1 MFIHKK
7 EMENM
12 IKVNEILLWLDSFD
26 FLTYRKKEKFLE
38 LFEDIQQIFNINNL
52 KDKKESLLKIITDD
66 EYNILK
72 NQLTEK
78 CVIDLLKNLEDKG
91 INYITYYSKEYPN
104 TLKNIDTPPFVIYY
118 KGDISLL
125 NTDCFSI
132 VGSRQITSYGK
143 MATEKFTKDLVKA
156 DFTIVSGL
164 ASGVDTVAHTITLA
178 EKGKTIAV
186 LAGGLEEIYP
196 ATNTN
201 LAEQIIKNKG
211 LIITETRCGKKTD
224 AYMFPIRNRI
234 IAGLSKGILIT
245 EAKEK
250 SGVIHT
256 KNYALEYGKD
266 VFAIPGSIFSLT
278 SIGTNRMIVNGQ
290 AKAVITTD
298 DILEEYGISLQK
310 KAKAVYNYSLEESII
325 INLLSSGEKT
335 FQELAEQSKL
345 AVKTLNSLL
354 TTLSI
359 RGIIKKLTGNIYYL
373 ID

>member
-1 MFIHKK
+1 MGK
-7 EMENM
+7 M
-12 IKVNEILLWLDSFD
+12 ITTNEVLLWLDSFD
-26 FLTYRKKEKFLE
+26 FLTYRKKEKFIDV
-38 LFEDIQQIFNINNL
+38 FEDIEKIFNINNL
-52 KDKKESLLKIITDD
+52 KEKRESILKIITDE

-78 CVIDLLKNLEDKG
+78 CVEGLIKNLESKG
-91 INYITYYSKEYPN
+91 IKYITYYSKEYPM
-104 TLKNIDTPPFVIYY
+104 TLKNIDTPPFVLYY

-125 NTDCFSI
+125 KTDSFAI

-143 MATEKFTKDLVKA
+143 MATEKFAKDLVKA

-164 ASGVDTVAHTITLA
+164 ASGVDTVAHSVTLA
-178 EKGKTIAV
+178 EQGKTIAV
-186 LAGGLEEIYP
+186 LAGGLDEIYP

-201 LAEQIIKNKG
+201 LADQIVKNNG
-211 LIITETRCGKKTD
+211 LLITETRCNKKAET
-224 AYMFPIRNRI
+224 YMFPIRNRI

-266 VFAIPGSIFSLT
+266 VFAIPGSIFNLT

-290 AKAVITTD
+290 AKAVVTID

-310 KAKAVYNYSLEESII
+310 KAKAVYNFSMEESIV
-325 INLLSSGEKT
+325 INLLSSGEKS
-335 FQELAEQSKL
+335 FQELTDQSKL
-345 AVKTLNSLL
+345 PVKTLNSLL

-373 ID
+373 TD

>member
-1 MFIHKK
+1 
-7 EMENM
+7 M
-12 IKVNEILLWLDSFD
+12 IKVNDILLWLDSFD
-26 FLTYRKKEKFLE
+26 FLTYRKKEKL
-38 LFEDIQQIFNINNL
+38 LDIFEDIQQIFNLNNL
-52 KDKKESLLKIITDD
+52 KDKREKLLNIITDE
-66 EYNILK
+66 EYNIIK

-78 CVIDLLKNLEDKG
+78 CVEGLIKNLESKG
-91 INYITYYSKEYPN
+91 ISYITYYSKEYPN
-104 TLKNIDTPPFVIYY
+104 TLKNIDTPPFVLYY

-125 NTDCFSI
+125 NTNCFAI
-132 VGSRQITSYGK
+132 VGSRQITNYGK

-164 ASGVDTVAHTITLA
+164 ASGVDTVAHTVALA

-186 LAGGLEEIYP
+186 LAGGLDEIYP

-201 LAEQIIKNKG
+201 LAEQIIKNNG
-211 LIITETRCGKKTD
+211 LLITETRCNKKAET
-224 AYMFPIRNRI
+224 YMFPIRNRI

-256 KNYALEYGKD
+256 KNYALDYGKD

-278 SIGTNRMIVNGQ
+278 SCGTNRMIVNGQ
-290 AKAVITTD
+290 AKAVITTE

-310 KAKAVYNYSLEESII
+310 KAKAVYNYSMEESIL
-325 INLLSSGEKT
+325 INLLSSGEKS
-335 FQELAEQSKL
+335 FQELADQSKL
-345 AVKTLNSLL
+345 PVKTLNSLL

-373 ID
+373 TD